1 MLAEQVVQLV
11 SAGFRLGEQML
22 VIQLIELA
30 PGSGNTDTVERGG
43 CVGVDAGAFDQAEPA
58 EHPLRAGREVGVGH
72 AERGSDRQILRMHEG

>member
-30 PGSGNTDTVERGG
+30 PGSGQTDAVERGG
-43 CVGVDAGAFDQAEPA
+43 CVGVDAGAWDQAESA
-58 EHPLRAGREVGVGH
+58 EQPLRARRKVGVGH
-72 AERGSDRQILRMHEG
+72 SERGSDRHILRMHEG